1 MDKNKIKKELS
12 KFSKED
18 IIDCLIEDSLFTFN
32 DYRLN
37 DFIRKLKSR
46 KFLND
51 LDRQQAEFERVS
63 EESSVAMKLY
73 FDWKKKVVEKYGK
86 DGQVKLGDLPPDE
99 LQLGARLEADYVKKN
114 KAYMELVHKEAKA
127 WVRTFLST

>member
-51 LDRQQAEFERVS
+51 LDRQQVEFERVS

-114 KAYMELVHKEAKA
+114 KAYMELVHKEAKHEN
-127 WVRTFLST
+127 

>member
-99 LQLGARLEADYVKKN
+99 LQLGAKLEADYEKKN
-114 KAYMELVHKEAKA
+114 KAYMELVHKEAKV

>member
-18 IIDCLIEDSLFTFN
+18 IIDCLIEDSIFTFN

-127 WVRTFLST
+127 

>member
-18 IIDCLIEDSLFTFN
+18 IIDCLIEDRLFTFN

-127 WVRTFLST
+127 

>member
-86 DGQVKLGDLPPDE
+86 DGQVKLRDLPPDE

-127 WVRTFLST
+127 

>member
-73 FDWKKKVVEKYGK
+73 FDWKKKRNTPLTDQRKRCIIRS
-86 DGQVKLGDLPPDE
+86 L
-99 LQLGARLEADYVKKN
+99 KN
-114 KAYMELVHKEAKA
+114 
-127 WVRTFLST
+127 

>member
-86 DGQVKLGDLPPDE
+86 DGQVKLGDLPPD
-99 LQLGARLEADYVKKN
+99 
-114 KAYMELVHKEAKA
+114 
-127 WVRTFLST
+127 

>member
-73 FDWKKKVVEKYGK
+73 FDLKKKVVEKYGK

-127 WVRTFLST
+127 

>member
-127 WVRTFLST
+127 

>member
-99 LQLGARLEADYVKKN
+99 LQLKARLEADYVKKN

-127 WVRTFLST
+127 

>member
-99 LQLGARLEADYVKKN
+99 LQLGARLEAYYVKKN

-127 WVRTFLST
+127 

>member
-63 EESSVAMKLY
+63 AESSVAMKLY

-127 WVRTFLST
+127 

>member
-1 MDKNKIKKELS
+1 MEKKKKKKELS

-86 DGQVKLGDLPPDE
+86 DGEVKLGDLPPDE

-127 WVRTFLST
+127 

>member
-86 DGQVKLGDLPPDE
+86 DGQVKLGDLPRDE

-127 WVRTFLST
+127 

>member
-73 FDWKKKVVEKYGK
+73 FDWKKKVGEKYGK

-127 WVRTFLST
+127 

>member
-18 IIDCLIEDSLFTFN
+18 IIDCLIKDSLFTFN

-99 LQLGARLEADYVKKN
+99 LQLGAKLEADYEKKN
-114 KAYMELVHKEAKA
+114 KAYMELVHKEAK
-127 WVRTFLST
+127 V

>member
-1 MDKNKIKKELS
+1 M
-12 KFSKED
+12 
-18 IIDCLIEDSLFTFN
+18 
-32 DYRLN
+32 
-37 DFIRKLKSR
+37 
-46 KFLND
+46 
-51 LDRQQAEFERVS
+51 S

-127 WVRTFLST
+127 

>member
-37 DFIRKLKSR
+37 DFVRKLKSR

-51 LDRQQAEFERVS
+51 LDRQQSEFERVS

-127 WVRTFLST
+127 

>member
-63 EESSVAMKLY
+63 DESSVAMKLY

-127 WVRTFLST
+127 

>member
-1 MDKNKIKKELS
+1 MTVL
-12 KFSKED
+12 
-18 IIDCLIEDSLFTFN
+18 LSLFTFN

-127 WVRTFLST
+127 

>member
-99 LQLGARLEADYVKKN
+99 LQLGAKLEADYEKKN
-114 KAYMELVHKEAKA
+114 KAYMELVHKEAK
-127 WVRTFLST
+127 V